1 MADYCP
7 GCSRKETIIQALT
20 DAFRVSQG
28 VPGIAL
34 SALDLGFRNSP
45 VPGKIMSEA
54 EALRSWLNDY
64 ETIWSDSGNSRSREA
79 TTRNMGNLRRF
90 DDTILAPGAKKKRK
104 VSRYQREF
112 GRQLKALKKKHPRT
126 KISALMKRAH
136 RATKKALK

>member
-79 TTRNMGNLRRF
+79 TGQNRPNFAGMGNA
-90 DDTILAPGAKKKRK
+90 ISGPGAKKKRK
-104 VSRYQREF
+104 VSRYQKEF
-112 GRQLKALKKKHPRT
+112 GKQLKILKRKHPRT
-126 KISALMKRAH
+126 KISSLMKRAH
-136 RATKKALK
+136 RATRKAMK